1 MRKELKLKFNFMM
14 YDSKFKITI
23 AKENLSL
30 KRYSDLVKDYLVSVI
45 KKNSTKRDCYVC
57 SQSNVTDTDSKN
69 FCYYLDN
76 DGEKDV
82 NRYVYCEEL
91 EKDITFSI
99 DIIDVTNILSESQIF
114 DIIKYIAKNIPVFNN
129 IFNYSS
135 ESEIEI
141 EANNIYTTLSEYE
154 KQITRSVQ
162 IYKTLHCDMDSL
174 TMVKNEG
181 NSKNYNWNSYVLT
194 SCSTIL
200 NPNVLGYYFKTNINN
215 SYVIVFKV
223 INSEGLLS
231 DEAIYELLHIL
242 SARMVGRE

>member
-1 MRKELKLKFNFMM
+1 MLLI
-14 YDSKFKITI
+14 Y
-23 AKENLSL
+23 
-30 KRYSDLVKDYLVSVI
+30 
-45 KKNSTKRDCYVC
+45 
-57 SQSNVTDTDSKN
+57 
-69 FCYYLDN
+69 
-76 DGEKDV
+76 
-82 NRYVYCEEL
+82 
-91 EKDITFSI
+91 
-99 DIIDVTNILSESQIF
+99 SESQIF